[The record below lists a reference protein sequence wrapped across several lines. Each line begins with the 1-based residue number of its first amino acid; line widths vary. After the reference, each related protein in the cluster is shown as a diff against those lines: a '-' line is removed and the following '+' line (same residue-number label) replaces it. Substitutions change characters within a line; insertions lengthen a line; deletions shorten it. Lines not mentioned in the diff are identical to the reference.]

1 MLHITNCEALQHG
14 MSSGQTQSPKS
25 PKHNLIDSNFRAVH
39 YFFSHC
45 CFFPLPRFESILGGW
60 PNLNSTWY
68 FRNHIVFLRTIWF
81 SVAKPKQYIVFHPR
95 YKIPHTMFRVPCT
108 MSVHCYL
115 SKTSSMYYVGFT
127 FRNRQRTQYIVWCTR
142 LNIVFYVV
150 YQVENYVGSGT
161 ANTHQ
166 KNTIWCGTY
175 HVLFRFGHPPNI
187 MILNWQLF

>member
-1 MLHITNCEALQHG
+1 MIFDRYVRVKRK
-14 MSSGQTQSPKS
+14 TQ
-25 PKHNLIDSNFRAVH
+25 DSLEG
-39 YFFSHC
+39 C
-45 CFFPLPRFESILGGW
+45 

-68 FRNHIVFLRTIWF
+68 FRNHIFFLRTIWF

-142 LNIVFYVV
+142 LNIVFFVV

-166 KNTIWCGTY
+166 KNTIWCGPY
-175 HVLFRFGHPPNI
+175 HVLFRFGHPLQNI
-187 MILNWQLF
+187 DIKETQYLLCIVWNV

>member
-1 MLHITNCEALQHG
+1 MQYTHFSKLNPQIPIT
-14 MSSGQTQSPKS
+14 
-25 PKHNLIDSNFRAVH
+25 
-39 YFFSHC
+39 
-45 CFFPLPRFESILGGW
+45 GGL
-60 PNLNSTWY
+60 PNLNSGI
-68 FRNHIVFLRTIWF
+68 FRTIQYLKGTIWF

-175 HVLFRFGHPPNI
+175 HVLFRFGHPPYATMPTQN
-187 MILNWQLF
+187 MIFGIEPRHLDFNRFQ